1 MSSIRRSDLLS
12 LTSTLRPDGRRLSSH
27 RLLIASLR
35 SSSTTPSSHDPSSG
49 PTTGE
54 AVLDCGLTSVRCQ
67 VFGPREPRSGDSMRK
82 HVLAKEG
89 MSELLHSK
97 AGGGGGPADGDAS
110 TGGGQGGGGDAISS
124 GKSSLLVRIISP
136 AYSSLLA
143 QPQKTLNKP
152 RVVEVGH
159 SGEIYTNDK
168 SGADAGGPS
177 PQESDLINYALS
189 IRSIFD
195 ASILHH
201 LHPATL
207 ITLQLTLTS
216 SLDSASPL
224 PSLVNCA
231 TLALVDAGIGLK
243 DLPVSVSVSFVRDV
257 TSSSSSSGGLTSS
270 ALPGVKSSLPPILV
284 DVTSGEVKGGLALA
298 PVVFCIHPSRGSLL
312 HVQTGAGS
320 RLGAGMGGEFE
331 ALLDAAVE
339 AGKDVA
345 NVIRE
350 TAREHLRRMM
360 KARVG
365 EVDIVGGDAGDYM
378 N

>member
-27 RLLIASLR
+27 RLLLASLR

-67 VFGPREPRSGDSMRK
+67 VFGPREPRAGDSMRK

-89 MSELLHSK
+89 MSEVLHSK
-97 AGGGGGPADGDAS
+97 GGGDGDGSAQLN
-110 TGGGQGGGGDAISS
+110 GGGGGGDAIST

-152 RVVEVGH
+152 RIVEVGH

-168 SGADAGGPS
+168 SGGDGGGPS

-189 IRSIFD
+189 LRSIFD

-207 ITLQLTLTS
+207 ITLQLTLAS

-257 TSSSSSSGGLTSS
+257 SSSSGTGGGLTSS
-270 ALPGVKSSLPPILV
+270 VLPGVKSSLPPILV

-298 PVVFCIHPSRGSLL
+298 PVVFCLHPSRGSLL

-331 ALLDAAVE
+331 ALLEAAVE
-339 AGKDVA
+339 AGKDIA

-365 EVDIVGGDAGDYM
+365 EVDIVGGDDGDYM